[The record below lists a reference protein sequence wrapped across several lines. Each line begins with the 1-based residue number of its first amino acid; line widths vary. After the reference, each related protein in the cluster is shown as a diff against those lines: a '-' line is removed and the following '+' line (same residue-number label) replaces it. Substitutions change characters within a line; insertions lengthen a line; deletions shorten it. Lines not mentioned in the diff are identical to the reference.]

1 MTAAPDEA
9 FYDDARHRFRAFL
22 DAVADHGNDGT
33 PPVILCHSDADGLAA
48 GALLTRVLRAA
59 PLTSAGWGSA
69 VTLATGKVGNAWA
82 PETRAALR
90 ERLGGEKKLPR
101 ALIVA
106 DLGLRAEPVLPD
118 APEVPTFF
126 VDHHR
131 PVGWPPRQEHVV
143 TGYGREPTPCSAGL
157 AWELVQGVDGEV
169 AAPLDWIAAAG
180 ILSDLGDK
188 APFAPLAAAKKRV
201 GATLLRDATSLL
213 NAPRRAAAGDATA
226 ALRLLLTANGPRE
239 ITHDEDSADAAALR
253 AAKEEVAVAYAE
265 AKKVGPKFSK
275 TTPVCAV
282 RIHTP
287 CQVHPL
293 VAQVWRTRFPK
304 LIVMGVNTGYRPG
317 WVHFSCRCGKDRNLL
332 DFLRDHRPEG
342 AESGSYGNGHNQ
354 AGGGSLPVEVWN
366 RFARGIGLPDEL
378 RVVEPTP

>member
-1 MTAAPDEA
+1 MTTPAAPDDA
-9 FYDDARHRFRAFL
+9 FYDDARRRFRAFL
-22 DAVADHGNDGT
+22 ESVPAGNRGDP
-33 PPVILCHSDADGLAA
+33 PPVVLCHSDADGIAA
-48 GALLTRVLRAA
+48 GAVLARVLRHAR
-59 PLTSAGWGSA
+59 PAGWGNV
-69 VTLATGKVGNAWA
+69 VTMATGKVGNAWA
-82 PETRAALR
+82 PETRAALG
-90 ERLGGEKKLPR
+90 ERLGGRLPA

-118 APEVPTFF
+118 APGTLTFF

-131 PVGWPPRQEHVV
+131 PAGMPVDPARVV

-157 AWELVQGVDGEV
+157 AWELARGVDE
-169 AAPLDWIAAAG
+169 AAAATVDWIAAAG

-188 APFAPLAAAKKRV
+188 APFAPLASAKKRV
-201 GATLLRDATSLL
+201 GSTLLRDATSLL
-213 NAPRRAAAGDATA
+213 NAPRRSATGDASP
-226 ALRLLLTANGPRE
+226 ALRLLLHANGPRE

-253 AAKEEVAVAYAE
+253 AAKEEVGKALVA
-265 AKKVGPKFSK
+265 AKKIGPKFSQ

-304 LIVMGVNTGYRPG
+304 LIIMGVNTGFRPG
-317 WVHFSCRCGKDRNLL
+317 FVHFSCRCGRDQNLL
-332 DFLRDHRPEG
+332 DFLRAHRPEG
-342 AESGSYGNGHNQ
+342 ADQGNYGNGHDQ

-378 RVVEPTP
+378 QVAALRAE